1 MLSSALYSKQD
12 LLDVEGKLHFSVFMR
27 IIGGFLSDVL
37 LYAAFRY
44 TNYSRAICIFFT
56 NALMIPFFACCILK
70 EKLLCWDIF
79 AVMVGFGGMVL
90 IV

>member
-1 MLSSALYSKQD
+1 M
-12 LLDVEGKLHFSVFMR
+12 FMR

-44 TNYSRAICIFFT
+44 TNYSRSICIFFT
-56 NALMIPFFACCILK
+56 NTLMIPFFACCILK
-70 EKLLCWDIF
+70 EKVGKWDIL
-79 AVMVGFGGMVL
+79 ALLLGFGGMIL